1 MPAVEQSPSV
11 GFEQLLLA
19 VCLTSGAF
27 LLPPYGPPYPHSGRR
42 REEDGG
48 EEERGG
54 GRGAWEGEGEGG
66 RQKVQFFITLPLYCN
81 IYTRGPAPL
90 VVAC

>member
-42 REEDGG
+42 REEEGG

-54 GRGAWEGEGEGG
+54 GRGAGERKEREGG
-66 RQKVQFFITLPLYCN
+66 RRCSSSSHYLSTVTYTLEGQPL
-81 IYTRGPAPL
+81 
-90 VVAC
+90 